1 MLLLILIRAYWW
13 SQQSV
18 NRCGLWKHCT
28 FLPKVPWTE
37 VEQQPKWR
45 TTTRRLCSVCFTSQ
59 IILGFSTRFSFSSYK
74 KVTFIRLQMQE
85 QWIIYKC
92 CWCVFACLL
101 GAWVC
106 LHPRTKQCPAPST
119 NNDISVNPLLPSPF
133 LQTHNRT
140 VCRSVPWP
148 TALHTST
155 SRLPRVLI
163 DTMGFSGWQS
173 TDVPRTFTNPLIQN
187 HSWWTTQCSIT

>member
-1 MLLLILIRAYWW
+1 MKTLHFPSKSALNWSGITTKMENNNTEAVQCLLYLSNY
-13 SQQSV
+13 
-18 NRCGLWKHCT
+18 
-28 FLPKVPWTE
+28 F
-37 VEQQPKWR
+37 
-45 TTTRRLCSVCFTSQ
+45 
-59 IILGFSTRFSFSSYK
+59 GFFTRFSFSSYK